1 MRSFFL
7 LPFTLLSA
15 CLTSLSRP
23 AEKRTPRIR
32 AVTRRSQQSIAEQ
45 SVDSSRQTGRSLYF
59 LPSAGRARITPSRRS
74 GNVSP
79 TEWLACSQRCEFYRH
94 TGNFARRWQSRTMGL
109 LVILD
114 PSRLSD
120 LEARVEFLL
129 ENLPCNEGQPPDI
142 LLKSHFVPKK
152 DQKSLFFLREAEFQ
166 QPV

>member
-1 MRSFFL
+1 MAC
-7 LPFTLLSA
+7 LLS
-15 CLTSLSRP
+15 
-23 AEKRTPRIR
+23 
-32 AVTRRSQQSIAEQ
+32 
-45 SVDSSRQTGRSLYF
+45 
-59 LPSAGRARITPSRRS
+59 
-74 GNVSP
+74 
-79 TEWLACSQRCEFYRH
+79 RCEFYRH
-94 TGNFARRWQSRTMGL
+94 TGNFARRWQSRTIGL